1 MGMSDRQHTADR
13 RRTAPV
19 HWEDRVVY
27 ALILTG
33 VYLLVGVL
41 FFYGFKSKIL
51 DGNGAP
57 PGIQKQFEGTFFETI
72 PGVDAAWKII
82 GILEFVIF
90 ALTAASLA
98 MREFLFERTKPL
110 LLTALGLSI
119 FTFSLLAVGQNVT
132 GQTTGVA
139 ELFLYAG
146 ATGVLMV
153 LIRQMP
159 PYRPPN
165 WLSARAPGGH

>member
-1 MGMSDRQHTADR
+1 MSDRPHTRER
-13 RRTAPV
+13 RRTTPV
-19 HWEDRVVY
+19 QWEDRVVY
-27 ALILTG
+27 CLILAG
-33 VYLLVGVL
+33 IYLLVGVL

-51 DGNGAP
+51 DGGGAP

-82 GILEFVIF
+82 GILEFAIF
-90 ALTAASLA
+90 ALTVASLA
-98 MREFLFERTKPL
+98 MREFRFDRTKPL

-139 ELFLYAG
+139 ELYLYAG

-153 LIRQMP
+153 LIRQLP
-159 PYRPPN
+159 PYRPAN
-165 WLSARAPGGH
+165 WLSARVPKEH